1 MNAEKTFTP
10 ALGYAFLT
18 PLYDFA
24 IAAVT
29 RENLW
34 RDRLVA
40 TINPTATDRI
50 LDVGCGTGSLA
61 IRLKLA
67 APGAEVIGIDPDPE
81 VIAIARKKSARAGV
95 GIDWRNGF
103 LTSEICKDIGTVS
116 KIVSS
121 LVFHQTA
128 LDEKRNILAAM
139 RTLLQPGGTLT
150 IADYGQQ
157 RTRLMRFLF
166 RRTVQ
171 TIDGIA
177 DTQPNADGI
186 LPRLIEAS
194 GFRDISELEVVPTAT
209 GSISIY
215 RATAVTS

>member
-40 TINPTATDRI
+40 TINPAATDRI

-61 IRLKLA
+61 IRLKMA
-67 APGAEVIGIDPDPE
+67 APGAEVIGIDPDPD
-81 VIAIARKKSARAGV
+81 VIAIARKKSVRAGV

-128 LDEKRNILAAM
+128 LDEKKNILAAM

-157 RTRLMRFLF
+157 RTKLMRFLF